1 VGGTGVRGVWPP
13 VHMTLPEVGAA
24 NNAPS
29 MLRRLVA
36 QRFIGLGRTAI
47 VSGTEDAGVPL
58 VGGRDIAAPQ
68 AVTITGLSRLR
79 MVDELSNCPRGSG
92 SSRYRR
98 MNTNSYS

>member
-1 VGGTGVRGVWPP
+1 
-13 VHMTLPEVGAA
+13 MALPEVGAA
-24 NNAPS
+24 TNAPS

-58 VGGRDIAAPQ
+58 VGDRDIAAPQ

-79 MVDELSNCPRGSG
+79 MVDELVKLPAWIGIESLSPNEHH
-92 SSRYRR
+92 
-98 MNTNSYS
+98 